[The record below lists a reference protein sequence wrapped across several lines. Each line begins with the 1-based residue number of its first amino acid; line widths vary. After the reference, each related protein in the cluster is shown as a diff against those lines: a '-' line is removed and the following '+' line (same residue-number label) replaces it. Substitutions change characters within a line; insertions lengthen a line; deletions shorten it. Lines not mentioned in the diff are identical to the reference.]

1 MKTNVDHLMV
11 EILRDIDDYEK
22 RSILGMTV
30 RQFRWVVIAIVVSVP
45 VMFPF
50 RWIGLDSAGYL
61 MTFIT
66 AMGVFLLGGFAKW
79 HGRPYSDFVKSVIK
93 YYRTEQRLLYV
104 DPTMESMESEVKS
117 NAKKTR
123 KDRSINRRLSE
134 HESAKADS

>member
-22 RSILGMTV
+22 KSVLGMTV
-30 RQFRWVVIAIVVSVP
+30 RQFRWILIATVISVP

-50 RWIGLDSAGYL
+50 RWIGLDSVGYL

-93 YYRTEQRLLYV
+93 YYRTEQRLIYI
-104 DPTMESMESEVKS
+104 DPTMEGEVKS

-123 KDRSINRRLSE
+123 RDRKINRRISE
-134 HESAKADS
+134 HDDTKTDS